1 MPSPLVVAVHRLE
14 YNMIRP
20 FLLVAWLLVIFG
32 FVNEANSAKRLGAG
46 KDVGTQ
52 RSAAATNTTKPVAA
66 APAPAPV
73 AAPVAKPSPW
83 LGPMAGLAAGLG
95 LGMLL
100 GHMGLGG
107 EVAAMIMA
115 LLIGLMISGAVFFVI
130 VLMKSKK
137 ETPPPEPLVEKA
149 IT

>member
-1 MPSPLVVAVHRLE
+1 MPSLLVVAVHRLE
-14 YNMIRP
+14 FNMIRP
-20 FLLVAWLLVIFG
+20 FLLVAWLLVVFG
-32 FVNEANSAKRLGAG
+32 FVNEAISAKRLGGG

-52 RSAAATNTTKPVAA
+52 RSAAATNTKPVAA

-107 EVAAMIMA
+107 EVATMIMA
-115 LLIGLMISGAVFFVI
+115 LLIGLIIAGAVFLVF
-130 VLMKSKK
+130 VLMNSKK

>member
-1 MPSPLVVAVHRLE
+1 
-14 YNMIRP
+14 MIRP

-32 FVNEANSAKRLGAG
+32 FVNEAISAKRLGAG

-52 RSAAATNTTKPVAA
+52 RSAAATNTKPVAA

-107 EVAAMIMA
+107 EVIAMLMA
-115 LLIGLMISGAVFFVI
+115 LLAIMAVGAIILII

-137 ETPPPEPLVEKA
+137 ETSSPEPLLEKA
-149 IT
+149 NQWHTPIK

>member
-1 MPSPLVVAVHRLE
+1 
-14 YNMIRP
+14 MIRP

-32 FVNEANSAKRLGAG
+32 FVNEAISAKRLGAG

-52 RSAAATNTTKPVAA
+52 RSATATNTTKPVAA

-107 EVAAMIMA
+107 EVATMIMS
-115 LLIGLMISGAVFFVI
+115 LLIGLMIAAGATVLVI

-137 ETPPPEPLVEKA
+137 ETSPPETPLEKA
-149 IT
+149 N

>member
-1 MPSPLVVAVHRLE
+1 MVAVHRLE

-32 FVNEANSAKRLGAG
+32 FVNEAISAKRLGAG

-52 RSAAATNTTKPVAA
+52 RSATATNTKSVAA

-107 EVAAMIMA
+107 EVATMIMS
-115 LLIGLMISGAVFFVI
+115 LLIGLMIAAGATVLVI

-137 ETPPPEPLVEKA
+137 ETPPPEPLVEKSN
-149 IT
+149 